1 MITLSSKQI
10 VVIGGLLVG
19 NLVTSAMTLGGYKSE
34 FEQLKTQVT
43 EDRGAR
49 TALREEVINLRV
61 EIANLRA
68 DVKILSEKTKK

>member
-1 MITLSSKQI
+1 
-10 VVIGGLLVG
+10 
-19 NLVTSAMTLGGYKSE
+19 MTLGGYKSE

-49 TALREEVINLRV
+49 HALREEVINLRV

-68 DVKILSEKTKK
+68 DVKILSEKTKP